1 MNEYKPKINLSKSF
15 LFIALIIALMALA
28 GWLLRRENFY
38 QMFEVLRGTRHSF
51 VGLAIGIYFFSV
63 VIWTI
68 RWHIALS
75 SSVTNSIRK
84 LRESFA
90 TLYMIICSGI
100 FLNNITPMA
109 RVGGDPF
116 GRVYLLRKLENV
128 EYSSGMAASIGE
140 HVFAPLFV
148 VSFLMAGLFLQF
160 GKDSLRLGYALI
172 AVWALVTPGMVFLP
186 RLFFQKRVG
195 VSRISGIINH
205 VLGWFQRRLN
215 LQEIIA
221 AVQIFYSSVYAM
233 IDRRGKGLWIGG
245 LTLLIWALDICRL
258 YIVFLALGYHP
269 NLAMLLFASSVP
281 VIVGLIPFLPGGL
294 LLVEG
299 SLVSVLTFSGV
310 PLNVAMAVTVI
321 ERGISYVLSSIVG
334 AGIFSYLGF
343 RIAVK
348 PEMRN

>member
-1 MNEYKPKINLSKSF
+1 MNEYKPKINLRKSF
-15 LFIALIIALMALA
+15 FFIALIIALMALA
-28 GWLLRRENFY
+28 IWLLRRENFY
-38 QMFEVLRGTRHSF
+38 QMFEVLRGTRYSF

-90 TLYMIICSGI
+90 TLFMINCSGI
-100 FLNNITPMA
+100 FLNNITPA
-109 RVGGDPF
+109 HVGGDPF
-116 GRVYLLRKLENV
+116 ARVYLLRKLENV

-140 HVFAPLFV
+140 HVFVPLFV

-172 AVWALVTPGMVFLP
+172 AVWALVMPGMVLLP
-186 RLFFQKRVG
+186 RLFFKKRVG
-195 VSRISGIINH
+195 VNRISGIISH

-215 LQEIIA
+215 LEEIIKG
-221 AVQIFYSSVYAM
+221 VQIFYSSVYAM
-233 IDRRGKGLWIGG
+233 IDRREKGLWIGG

-269 NLAMLLFASSVP
+269 NLATLLFASSVP
-281 VIVGLIPFLPGGL
+281 VIVGFIPFLPGGL

-310 PLNVAMAVTVI
+310 PLALAMAATVI

-334 AGIFSYLGF
+334 AGMFSYLGF

-348 PEMRN
+348 PEIHN

>member
-1 MNEYKPKINLSKSF
+1 
-15 LFIALIIALMALA
+15 
-28 GWLLRRENFY
+28 
-38 QMFEVLRGTRHSF
+38 MFEVLRGTRYSF

-90 TLYMIICSGI
+90 TLFMINCSGI
-100 FLNNITPMA
+100 FLNNITPA
-109 RVGGDPF
+109 HVGGDPF
-116 GRVYLLRKLENV
+116 ARVYLLRKLENV

-140 HVFAPLFV
+140 HVFVPLFV

-172 AVWALVTPGMVFLP
+172 AVWALVMPGMVLLP
-186 RLFFQKRVG
+186 RLFFKKRVG
-195 VSRISGIINH
+195 VNRISGIISH

-215 LQEIIA
+215 LEEIIKG
-221 AVQIFYSSVYAM
+221 VQIFYSSVYAM
-233 IDRRGKGLWIGG
+233 IDRREKGLWIGG
-245 LTLLIWALDICRL
+245 LTLLIWVLDIFRL

-269 NLAMLLFASSVP
+269 NLATLLFASSVP
-281 VIVGLIPFLPGGL
+281 VIVGFIPFLPGGL

-310 PLNVAMAVTVI
+310 PLALAMAATVI

-334 AGIFSYLGF
+334 AGMFSYLGF

-348 PEMRN
+348 PEIHN

>member
-1 MNEYKPKINLSKSF
+1 
-15 LFIALIIALMALA
+15 
-28 GWLLRRENFY
+28 
-38 QMFEVLRGTRHSF
+38 MFEVLRGTRYSF

-90 TLYMIICSGI
+90 TLFMINCSGI
-100 FLNNITPMA
+100 FLNNITPA
-109 RVGGDPF
+109 HVGGDPF
-116 GRVYLLRKLENV
+116 ARVYLLRKLENV

-140 HVFAPLFV
+140 HVFVPLFV

-172 AVWALVTPGMVFLP
+172 AVWALVMPGMVLLP
-186 RLFFQKRVG
+186 RLFFKKRVG
-195 VSRISGIINH
+195 VNRISGIISH

-215 LQEIIA
+215 LEEIIKG
-221 AVQIFYSSVYAM
+221 VQIFYSSVYAM
-233 IDRRGKGLWIGG
+233 IDRREKGLWIGG

-269 NLAMLLFASSVP
+269 NLATLLFASSVP
-281 VIVGLIPFLPGGL
+281 VIVGFIPFLPGGL

-310 PLNVAMAVTVI
+310 PLALAMAATVI

-334 AGIFSYLGF
+334 AGMFSYLGF

-348 PEMRN
+348 PEIHN